1 MITYAIPCNILLV
14 SWTGMSKYHPESARP
29 RTSTFRPAILSLR
42 ASLSKLRI
50 TPIPPALWNETNIR
64 MLLNKREVRFS
75 ETLVEFFFFESLW
88 TEPQFICLLVGLLV
102 FSLSRLLQLWTNLA
116 RNMRKRELIIVIYSR
131 NRCQHPRFPFK
142 SREMGRHALELDEW
156 FSATLLGSGEG
167 KNV

>member
-14 SWTGMSKYHPESARP
+14 SWAGISKYHPESARP

-64 MLLNKREVRFS
+64 MLLNKREVRCR
-75 ETLVEFFFFESLW
+75 ETSVQFFFFESLW

-116 RNMRKRELIIVIYSR
+116 RNMRKRELIIVKYIRKIGVSI
-131 NRCQHPRFPFK
+131 PV